1 MRAMG
6 TVSILNSGALLLS
19 VNGEYNQFETHDE
32 LEIYAFKNKITLKPK
47 TGDGN
52 EQGITD

>member
-1 MRAMG
+1 MKG

-19 VNGEYNQFETHDE
+19 ANGEYNQFETAEE